1 METEVICMSTKE
13 AAMEI
18 LNCMTEQQLQEFVNL
33 FRSIMEIPNEE
44 TRAVLEDV
52 KQGKNLVGSFSSVK
66 ELMEDLDAED

>member
-1 METEVICMSTKE
+1 MSTKE

-52 KQGKNLVGSFSSVK
+52 KQGENLVGSFSSVK

>member
-1 METEVICMSTKE
+1 
-13 AAMEI
+13 MEI